1 MRLGLALGY
10 WGRGPAAD
18 HLTLAREAE
27 RLGYD
32 SVWTAE
38 SWGSDAFTPLTWI
51 AARTSRIKLGTAVA
65 QMAARS
71 PTATAMHALTLDH
84 LSGGRMMLGLG
95 LSGPQVVEGWY
106 GRPFPA
112 SPLTATRE
120 YVDVVRQV
128 LRREGPVTL
137 DGRFHALPYRGA
149 DGTGLGKPLKPI
161 THPLRAG
168 LPVLLGA
175 EGPRNVAQT
184 VRIAD
189 GWLPLYWSPTR
200 PEVYEASLAGLLR
213 ETGGEGRPGPCR
225 QTPDCPAT
233 PCTLLH
239 ARPRSRGRC
248 PHCRTPHSPECIQYE
263 GPRAARREHAPDA
276 AGPALR
282 ADDGSSTTGP
292 SRFLV
297 APMARVKVCDDVA
310 EGLLPV
316 KAMLGF
322 YIGGMG
328 PMQGRTEHSIG
339 GGGRAT
345 GGRNFHADLMARMGY
360 EEEAHR
366 IQRLF
371 LEGRREEAVLAV
383 PDAFADEI
391 SLVGP
396 RRRIAERLE
405 LWRKG
410 PVTDLLALSP
420 DPHTLRVL
428 AELNT

>member
-18 HLTLAREAE
+18 HLSLAQEAE
-27 RLGYD
+27 RLGYH

-51 AARTSRIKLGTAVA
+51 AAGTSTIRLGTAVA
-65 QMAARS
+65 QMAARP
-71 PTATAMHALTLDH
+71 PTTTAMHALTLDH

-106 GRPFPA
+106 GRPFPD

-128 LRREGPVTL
+128 LRREAPVEL
-137 DGRFHALPYRGA
+137 DGRFHAHPYRGPDA
-149 DGTGLGKPLKPI
+149 TGLGRPLKPI
-161 THPLRAG
+161 THPLRPD

-189 GWLPLYWSPTR
+189 GWLPLYWAPTR
-200 PEVYEASLAGLLR
+200 PEVY
-213 ETGGEGRPGPCR
+213 
-225 QTPDCPAT
+225 
-233 PCTLLH
+233 
-239 ARPRSRGRC
+239 
-248 PHCRTPHSPECIQYE
+248 
-263 GPRAARREHAPDA
+263 
-276 AGPALR
+276 GPAL
-282 ADDGSSTTGP
+282 AVLPED
-292 SRFLV
+292 FLV
-297 APMARVKVCDDVA
+297 APMAQVRVCDDVA

-328 PMQGRTEHSIG
+328 H
-339 GGGRAT
+339 AA
-345 GGRNFHADLMARMGY
+345 RNFHADLMARMGY
-360 EEEAHR
+360 EDEARR
-366 IQRLF
+366 IQELF
-371 LEGRREEAVLAV
+371 LAGRREEAVRAV

-396 RRRIAERLE
+396 RERVAERLAA
-405 LWRKG
+405 WREG
-410 PVTDLLALSP
+410 PVTDLLALAP
-420 DPHTLRVL
+420 DPRTLRVL
-428 AELNT
+428 AELNG

>member
-10 WGRGPAAD
+10 WGRGPSPGHVA
-18 HLTLAREAE
+18 LAREAE

-51 AARTSRIKLGTAVA
+51 AAHTSRIRLGTAVA

-71 PTATAMHALTLDH
+71 PATTAMHALTLDH

-120 YVDVVRQV
+120 YVDVIRQV
-128 LRREGPVTL
+128 LCREAPVEL
-137 DGRFHALPYRGA
+137 AGRFHSHPYRGPDA
-149 DGTGLGKPLKPI
+149 TGLGKPLKPI
-161 THPLRAG
+161 THPLRAD

-175 EGPRNVAQT
+175 EGPKNVAQT
-184 VRIAD
+184 TRIAD

-200 PEVYEASLAGLLR
+200 PEVY
-213 ETGGEGRPGPCR
+213 
-225 QTPDCPAT
+225 
-233 PCTLLH
+233 
-239 ARPRSRGRC
+239 
-248 PHCRTPHSPECIQYE
+248 
-263 GPRAARREHAPDA
+263 
-276 AGPALR
+276 GPAL
-282 ADDGSSTTGP
+282 AELPEG
-292 SRFLV
+292 FLV
-297 APMARVKVCDDVA
+297 APMARARVCDDVA

-328 PMQGRTEHSIG
+328 H
-339 GGGRAT
+339 AA
-345 GGRNFHADLMARMGY
+345 RNFHADLMARMGY
-360 EEEAHR
+360 EAEARR
-366 IQRLF
+366 IQELF
-371 LEGRREEAVLAV
+371 LSGRREEAVLAV

-396 RRRIAERLE
+396 RERIAQRLE
-405 LWRKG
+405 LWREG
-410 PVTDLLALSP
+410 PVTDLLVLSP

-428 AELNT
+428 AELNS

>member
-10 WGRGPAAD
+10 WGRGPSAD
-18 HLTLAREAE
+18 HVRLAQEAE

-51 AARTSRIKLGTAVA
+51 AAQTSRIKLGTAVA

-71 PTATAMHALTLDH
+71 PTTTAMHALTLDH

-106 GRPFPA
+106 GRPFPR

-120 YVDVVRQV
+120 YVEVVRQV
-128 LRREGPVTL
+128 LRREAPVEVA
-137 DGRFHALPYRGA
+137 GRFHAHPYRGA
-149 DGTGLGKPLKPI
+149 DGTGLGRALKSI
-161 THPLRAG
+161 THPLRPD

-175 EGPRNVAQT
+175 EGPKNVAQT
-184 VRIAD
+184 AQIAD
-189 GWLPLYWSPTR
+189 GWLPLYWSPSR
-200 PEVYEASLAGLLR
+200 PEVYGTTTFR
-213 ETGGEGRPGPCR
+213 EG
-225 QTPDCPAT
+225 
-233 PCTLLH
+233 
-239 ARPRSRGRC
+239 
-248 PHCRTPHSPECIQYE
+248 
-263 GPRAARREHAPDA
+263 
-276 AGPALR
+276 
-282 ADDGSSTTGP
+282 
-292 SRFLV
+292 FLV
-297 APMARVKVCDDVA
+297 APMAQVKVCDDVA

-316 KAMLGF
+316 KMMLGF

-328 PMQGRTEHSIG
+328 H
-339 GGGRAT
+339 AA
-345 GGRNFHADLMARMGY
+345 RNFHADLMARMGY
-360 EEEAHR
+360 EEEARR
-366 IQRLF
+366 IQELF
-371 LEGRREEAVLAV
+371 LGGRREEAVLAV

-396 RRRIAERLE
+396 RERIAERLE

-410 PVTDLLALSP
+410 PVTDLLALAP

-428 AELNT
+428 AELNS

>member
-10 WGRGPAAD
+10 WGRGPDAA
-18 HLTLAREAE
+18 HVPLAQEAE

-51 AARTSRIKLGTAVA
+51 AARTSTIKLGTAVA

-71 PTATAMHALTLDH
+71 PVTTAMHALTLDH

-128 LRREGPVTL
+128 LRRTAPVSL
-137 DGRFHALPYRGA
+137 DGRFHPLPYRGP

-161 THPLRAG
+161 THPLRAR

-189 GWLPLYWSPTR
+189 GWLPLYWAPDR
-200 PEVYEASLAGLLR
+200 PEVYGDAVRDLPAGFR
-213 ETGGEGRPGPCR
+213 
-225 QTPDCPAT
+225 
-233 PCTLLH
+233 
-239 ARPRSRGRC
+239 
-248 PHCRTPHSPECIQYE
+248 
-263 GPRAARREHAPDA
+263 
-276 AGPALR
+276 
-282 ADDGSSTTGP
+282 
-292 SRFLV
+292 V
-297 APMARVKVCDDVA
+297 APMVRVRVCDDVA

-328 PMQGRTEHSIG
+328 HAS
-339 GGGRAT
+339 
-345 GGRNFHADLMARMGY
+345 RNFHADLMTRMGY
-360 EEEAHR
+360 PEAAR
-366 IQRLF
+366 RVQELF
-371 LEGRREEAVLAV
+371 LAGRREEAVRAV

-396 RRRIAERLE
+396 RARIAKRLE
-405 LWRKG
+405 AWRRG

-420 DPHTLRVL
+420 DPCTLRVL
-428 AELNT
+428 AELNS

>member
-10 WGRGPAAD
+10 WGRGPSAD
-18 HLTLAREAE
+18 HVPLAREAE

-51 AARTSRIKLGTAVA
+51 AAQTSRIKLGTAVA

-71 PTATAMHALTLDH
+71 PTTTAMHALTLDH
-84 LSGGRMMLGLG
+84 LSGGRVMLGLG

-106 GRPFPA
+106 GRPFPK

-128 LRREGPVTL
+128 LRREGPVEL
-137 DGRFHALPYRGA
+137 DGRFHPHPYRGD
-149 DGTGLGKPLKPI
+149 DGTGLGKALKPI
-161 THPLRAG
+161 THPLRPE

-175 EGPRNVAQT
+175 EGPKNIAQT
-184 VRIAD
+184 TRIAD

-200 PEVYEASLAGLLR
+200 TEVYEASLGAAP
-213 ETGGEGRPGPCR
+213 EG
-225 QTPDCPAT
+225 
-233 PCTLLH
+233 
-239 ARPRSRGRC
+239 
-248 PHCRTPHSPECIQYE
+248 
-263 GPRAARREHAPDA
+263 
-276 AGPALR
+276 
-282 ADDGSSTTGP
+282 
-292 SRFLV
+292 FLV
-297 APMARVKVCDDVA
+297 APMARAKVCDDVA

-328 PMQGRTEHSIG
+328 H
-339 GGGRAT
+339 AA
-345 GGRNFHADLMARMGY
+345 RNFHADLMGRMGFG
-360 EEEAHR
+360 EETRR
-366 IQRLF
+366 IQELF
-371 LEGRREEAVLAV
+371 LAGRREEAVRAV

-396 RRRIAERLE
+396 RERIAERLE

-410 PVTDLLALSP
+410 PVTDLLLLSP
-420 DPHTLRVL
+420 DRHTLRTL
-428 AELNT
+428 AALNGQLR

>member
-10 WGRGPAAD
+10 WGRGPAPD
-18 HLTLAREAE
+18 HVELAREAE
-27 RLGYD
+27 RLGYG

-51 AARTSRIKLGTAVA
+51 AARTSTISLGTAVA

-71 PTATAMHALTLDH
+71 PTTTAMHALTLDH

-106 GRPFPA
+106 GRPFPK

-128 LRREGPVTL
+128 LRREAPVEL
-137 DGRFHALPYRGA
+137 DGRFHSHPYRA
-149 DGTGLGKPLKPI
+149 PDATGLGRPLKSI
-161 THPLRAG
+161 THPLRAD

-184 VRIAD
+184 IRIAD
-189 GWLPLYWSPTR
+189 GWLPLYWSPNR
-200 PEVYEASLAGLLR
+200 
-213 ETGGEGRPGPCR
+213 
-225 QTPDCPAT
+225 
-233 PCTLLH
+233 
-239 ARPRSRGRC
+239 
-248 PHCRTPHSPECIQYE
+248 
-263 GPRAARREHAPDA
+263 PDA
-276 AGPALR
+276 YGPAVAELPEGFR
-282 ADDGSSTTGP
+282 
-292 SRFLV
+292 V
-297 APMARVKVCDDVA
+297 APLVRALVCDDVT

-328 PMQGRTEHSIG
+328 H
-339 GGGRAT
+339 AT
-345 GGRNFHADLMARMGY
+345 RNFHADLMARMGY
-360 EEEAHR
+360 EEEARH
-366 IQRLF
+366 IQELF
-371 LEGRREEAVLAV
+371 LSGRREEAVLAV

-396 RRRIAERLE
+396 RERIAERLQA
-405 LWRKG
+405 WRKG
-410 PVTDLLALSP
+410 PVTDLLVVAP

-428 AELNT
+428 AELNS

>member
-10 WGRGPAAD
+10 WGRGPATD
-18 HLTLAREAE
+18 HVTLAREAE

-71 PTATAMHALTLDH
+71 PTTTAMHALTLDH

-106 GRPFPA
+106 GRPFPS

-120 YVDVVRQV
+120 YVEVVRQV
-128 LRREGPVTL
+128 LRREAPVEL
-137 DGRFHALPYRGA
+137 DGRFHPLPYPGPE
-149 DGTGLGKPLKPI
+149 GTGLGKPLKPI
-161 THPLRAG
+161 THPLRAD

-175 EGPRNVAQT
+175 EGPKNVAQT

-200 PEVYEASLAGLLR
+200 PEVYGAALTDLR
-213 ETGGEGRPGPCR
+213 EG
-225 QTPDCPAT
+225 
-233 PCTLLH
+233 
-239 ARPRSRGRC
+239 
-248 PHCRTPHSPECIQYE
+248 
-263 GPRAARREHAPDA
+263 
-276 AGPALR
+276 
-282 ADDGSSTTGP
+282 
-292 SRFLV
+292 FVV

-328 PMQGRTEHSIG
+328 H
-339 GGGRAT
+339 AA
-345 GGRNFHADLMARMGY
+345 RNFHADLMARMGY
-360 EEEAHR
+360 EEEARR

-371 LEGRREEAVLAV
+371 LQGRREEAVLAV

-396 RRRIAERLE
+396 RERIAERLE

-410 PVTDLLALSP
+410 PVTDLLALAP

-428 AELNT
+428 AELN

>member
-10 WGRGPAAD
+10 WGRGPSAD
-18 HLTLAREAE
+18 HVPLAQEAE

-51 AARTSRIKLGTAVA
+51 AARTSRIRLGTAVA

-71 PTATAMHALTLDH
+71 PTTTAMHALTLDH
-84 LSGGRMMLGLG
+84 LSGGRMTLGLG

-106 GRPFPA
+106 GRPFPR

-128 LRREGPVTL
+128 LRREAPVEL
-137 DGRFHALPYRGA
+137 DGRFHAHPYRGPDA
-149 DGTGLGKPLKPI
+149 TGIGKALKPI
-161 THPLRAG
+161 THPLRAD

-175 EGPRNVAQT
+175 EGPKNVAQT

-189 GWLPLYWSPTR
+189 GWLPLYWSPSR
-200 PEVYEASLAGLLR
+200 PEVYGQAALAELP
-213 ETGGEGRPGPCR
+213 EG
-225 QTPDCPAT
+225 
-233 PCTLLH
+233 
-239 ARPRSRGRC
+239 
-248 PHCRTPHSPECIQYE
+248 
-263 GPRAARREHAPDA
+263 
-276 AGPALR
+276 
-282 ADDGSSTTGP
+282 
-292 SRFLV
+292 FVV
-297 APMARVKVCDDVA
+297 APMARVQVCDDVL

-316 KAMLGF
+316 KVMLGF

-328 PMQGRTEHSIG
+328 H
-339 GGGRAT
+339 AA
-345 GGRNFHADLMARMGY
+345 RNFHADLMARMGY
-360 EEEAHR
+360 EEEARR

-371 LEGRREEAVLAV
+371 LEGHREEAVRAV

-396 RRRIAERLE
+396 RERIAERLE

-410 PVTDLLALSP
+410 PVTDLLVLSP
-420 DPHTLRVL
+420 DRNTLRVL
-428 AELNT
+428 AELNS

>member
-10 WGRGPAAD
+10 WGRGPSAD
-18 HLTLAREAE
+18 HVPLAQEAE

-51 AARTSRIKLGTAVA
+51 AAHTSRIKLGTAVA

-71 PTATAMHALTLDH
+71 PTTTAMHALTLDH
-84 LSGGRMMLGLG
+84 LSGGRALLGLG

-106 GRPFPA
+106 GRPFPR

-128 LRREGPVTL
+128 LRRAAPVEL
-137 DGRFHALPYRGA
+137 PGRFHPLPYDGP
-149 DGTGLGKPLKPI
+149 DGTGIGKALKSI
-161 THPLRAG
+161 THPLRAD

-175 EGPRNVAQT
+175 EGPKNIAQT
-184 VRIAD
+184 ARIAD

-200 PEVYEASLAGLLR
+200 TDVYEASLT
-213 ETGGEGRPGPCR
+213 EV
-225 QTPDCPAT
+225 PD
-233 PCTLLH
+233 
-239 ARPRSRGRC
+239 
-248 PHCRTPHSPECIQYE
+248 
-263 GPRAARREHAPDA
+263 D
-276 AGPALR
+276 
-282 ADDGSSTTGP
+282 
-292 SRFLV
+292 FLI
-297 APMARVKVCDDVA
+297 APMARAKVCDDVA

-328 PMQGRTEHSIG
+328 HAR
-339 GGGRAT
+339 
-345 GGRNFHADLMARMGY
+345 RNFHADLMARMGY
-360 EEEAHR
+360 AEEARH

-371 LEGRREEAVLAV
+371 LDGRREEAVLAV

-396 RRRIAERLE
+396 RERIAERLE

-410 PVTDLLALSP
+410 PVTDLLVLAP

-428 AELNT
+428 AELNS

>member
-10 WGRGPAAD
+10 WGRGPSAE
-18 HLTLAREAE
+18 HVTLAREAE

-51 AARTSRIKLGTAVA
+51 AAQTSRIRLGTAVA

-71 PTATAMHALTLDH
+71 PTTTAMQALTLDH
-84 LSGGRMMLGLG
+84 LSGGRMLLGLG

-106 GRPFPA
+106 GRPFPK

-128 LRREGPVTL
+128 LRREAPVEL
-137 DGRFHALPYRGA
+137 AGRFHSHPYRGA
-149 DGTGLGKPLKPI
+149 DGTGLGKPLKSI
-161 THPLRAG
+161 THSLRAD

-175 EGPRNVAQT
+175 EGPKNVAQT
-184 VRIAD
+184 VEIAD
-189 GWLPLYWSPTR
+189 GWLPLYWAPTR
-200 PEVYEASLAGLLR
+200 PEVY
-213 ETGGEGRPGPCR
+213 GEVVG
-225 QTPDCPAT
+225 A
-233 PCTLLH
+233 L
-239 ARPRSRGRC
+239 
-248 PHCRTPHSPECIQYE
+248 PE
-263 GPRAARREHAPDA
+263 D
-276 AGPALR
+276 
-282 ADDGSSTTGP
+282 
-292 SRFLV
+292 FLV

-328 PMQGRTEHSIG
+328 H
-339 GGGRAT
+339 AA
-345 GGRNFHADLMARMGY
+345 RNFHADLMARMGY
-360 EEEAHR
+360 EEDARR
-366 IQRLF
+366 IQELF
-371 LEGRREEAVLAV
+371 LSGRREEAVLAV

-396 RRRIAERLE
+396 RERIAERLE
-405 LWRKG
+405 LWRQG

-420 DPHTLRVL
+420 DPHTLRAL
-428 AELNT
+428 AELNS

>member
-10 WGRGPAAD
+10 WGRGPSPD
-18 HLTLAREAE
+18 HVPLAQEAE

-51 AARTSRIKLGTAVA
+51 AARTSTIKLGTAVA

-71 PTATAMHALTLDH
+71 PTTTAMHALTLDH
-84 LSGGRMMLGLG
+84 LSGGRMLLGLG

-106 GRPFPA
+106 GRPFPS

-128 LRREGPVTL
+128 LRREGPVTV
-137 DGRFHALPYRGA
+137 DGRFHPLPYRGA
-149 DGTGLGKPLKPI
+149 DATGLGKPLKPI

-175 EGPRNVAQT
+175 EGPKNVAQT
-184 VRIAD
+184 LRIAD
-189 GWLPLYWSPTR
+189 GWLPLYWAPNR
-200 PEVYEASLAGLLR
+200 PEVY
-213 ETGGEGRPGPCR
+213 
-225 QTPDCPAT
+225 
-233 PCTLLH
+233 
-239 ARPRSRGRC
+239 
-248 PHCRTPHSPECIQYE
+248 
-263 GPRAARREHAPDA
+263 
-276 AGPALR
+276 GPAV
-282 ADDGSSTTGP
+282 ADLPAG
-292 SRFLV
+292 FLV
-297 APMARVKVCDDVA
+297 APMAQVRVCDDVA
-310 EGLLPV
+310 AGLLPV

-328 PMQGRTEHSIG
+328 H
-339 GGGRAT
+339 AA
-345 GGRNFHADLMARMGY
+345 RNFHADLMARMGY
-360 EEEAHR
+360 ETEARR
-366 IQRLF
+366 IQELF
-371 LEGRREEAVLAV
+371 LSGRREEAVLAV

-396 RRRIAERLE
+396 RERIAERLE

-410 PVTDLLALSP
+410 PVTDLLALAP

-428 AELNT
+428 AELNS

>member
-10 WGRGPAAD
+10 WGRGPSAD
-18 HLTLAREAE
+18 HVALAQEAE

-71 PTATAMHALTLDH
+71 PTTTAMHALTLDH

-106 GRPFPA
+106 GRPFPR

-128 LRREGPVTL
+128 LRREAPVEL
-137 DGRFHALPYRGA
+137 DGRFHSLPYRGPEA
-149 DGTGLGKPLKPI
+149 VGIGKALKPI
-161 THPLRAG
+161 THPLRAD

-175 EGPRNVAQT
+175 EGPKNVAQT
-184 VRIAD
+184 IRIAD
-189 GWLPLYWSPTR
+189 GWLPLYWSP
-200 PEVYEASLAGLLR
+200 S
-213 ETGGEGRPGPCR
+213 RPGVYGE
-225 QTPDCPAT
+225 AAVAE
-233 PCTLLH
+233 L
-239 ARPRSRGRC
+239 
-248 PHCRTPHSPECIQYE
+248 PE
-263 GPRAARREHAPDA
+263 G
-276 AGPALR
+276 
-282 ADDGSSTTGP
+282 
-292 SRFLV
+292 FVV
-297 APMARVKVCDDVA
+297 APMARVQVCDDVS

-316 KAMLGF
+316 KVMLGF

-328 PMQGRTEHSIG
+328 H
-339 GGGRAT
+339 AA
-345 GGRNFHADLMARMGY
+345 RNFHADLMARMGY
-360 EEEAHR
+360 EEEARR

-371 LEGRREEAVLAV
+371 LDGRREEAVLAV

-396 RRRIAERLE
+396 RERIAERLE

-410 PVTDLLALSP
+410 PVTDLLALAP
-420 DPHTLRVL
+420 DRESLRVL
-428 AELNT
+428 TELNA

>member
-10 WGRGPAAD
+10 WGRGPHPS
-18 HLTLAREAE
+18 HLDLATEAE
-27 RLGYD
+27 NLGYH

-38 SWGSDAFTPLTWI
+38 AWGSDAFTPLTWI
-51 AARTSRIKLGTAVA
+51 AAHTSRIRLGTAIA
-65 QMAARS
+65 QMSART

-106 GRPFPA
+106 GRPFPS

-128 LRREGPVTL
+128 LRREGPVAL
-137 DGRFHALPYRGA
+137 EGRFHQHPYRGA

-161 THPLRAG
+161 THPLRAD

-175 EGPRNVAQT
+175 EGPKNIAQT
-184 VRIAD
+184 TRIAD

-200 PEVYEASLAGLLR
+200 TDVYRASLTGLP
-213 ETGGEGRPGPCR
+213 EGFM
-225 QTPDCPAT
+225 
-233 PCTLLH
+233 
-239 ARPRSRGRC
+239 
-248 PHCRTPHSPECIQYE
+248 I
-263 GPRAARREHAPDA
+263 
-276 AGPALR
+276 
-282 ADDGSSTTGP
+282 
-292 SRFLV
+292 
-297 APMARVKVCDDVA
+297 APMARARVCDDVT

-328 PMQGRTEHSIG
+328 H
-339 GGGRAT
+339 AA
-345 GGRNFHADLMARMGY
+345 RNFHADLMARMGY
-360 EEEAHR
+360 EEEARR
-366 IQRLF
+366 IQELF
-371 LEGRREEAVLAV
+371 LAGRKEEAVLAV

-396 RRRIAERLE
+396 RERIAERLD
-405 LWRKG
+405 LWRAG
-410 PVTDLLALSP
+410 PVTDLLVTAP

-428 AELNT
+428 AELAC